1 MRLPRTPPAPD
12 KAVQLLF
19 TSPTAMQRVLAA
31 DVYRPTVGD
40 RYLHWDKL
48 RFFKLPSGVT
58 LEEWWAAIKLARR
71 SQYRFLPLL
80 DTRGD
85 WFRMAMPDVLQ
96 RQVSE
101 IDRDLSGRVKIP
113 EELTNSDTRDR
124 YAVSALIEEAITSSQ
139 LEGAATTSVVAREM
153 LRSTR
158 RPRDK
163 GERMIYNNFLAMQ
176 FVREVQGRDLTPDL
190 VCDIHRRIT
199 ADTLDD
205 EADAGRIRQADDIR
219 VTDPLGL
226 VLHTPPAAAELS
238 TRLQSLCDF
247 ASGKTPEYYLHPA
260 VRAALL
266 HLWLGYDH
274 PFVDGNGRTA
284 RALFYWSMLHS
295 GYWMCEF
302 ISISHIL
309 RKAPAKYARAYLY
322 TETDEN
328 DSTYFVLYQLDVL
341 QRGIVALHEYVRAKA
356 ETIHKTRLVLRQ
368 SQSFNHR
375 QVALLGHALRNPS
388 FRYSVSSHSTSHQ
401 VTRQTA
407 RVDLAELT
415 AHDFLQATKVGKEL
429 VYTVAND
436 LEKRLEAF
444 GARSVRKKGKKH

>member
-1 MRLPRTPPAPD
+1 
-12 KAVQLLF
+12 
-19 TSPTAMQRVLAA
+19 MQRVLAA
-31 DVYRPTVGD
+31 DAHRPTVGG

-48 RFFKLPSGVT
+48 RFFKTPDRIT

-85 WFRMAMPDVLQ
+85 WFRLAMPDVLQ

-101 IDRDLSGRVKIP
+101 IDRDLSGRVKLP

-124 YAVSALIEEAITSSQ
+124 YIVSALIEEAITSSQ

-153 LRSTR
+153 LRSKR
-158 RPRDK
+158 KPRDK
-163 GERMIYNNFLAMQ
+163 GERMIYNNFAAMQ
-176 FVREVQGRDLTPDL
+176 FVREVQGRELTPDL
-190 VCDIHRRIT
+190 VCDIHRRVT

-205 EADAGRIRQADDIR
+205 EADAGRVRQANDIR
-219 VTDPLGL
+219 VLDPVGL
-226 VLHTPPAAAELS
+226 LLHSPPDAAELGV
-238 TRLQSLCDF
+238 RLQALCDF
-247 ASGKTPEYYLHPA
+247 ANEKTPNYYLHPA
-260 VRAALL
+260 VRAAVL

-302 ISISHIL
+302 VSISHIL

-328 DSTYFVLYQLDVL
+328 DATYFVLYQLDVL

-356 ETIHKTRLVLRQ
+356 DTIHKTRLVLRQ

-375 QVALLGHALRNPS
+375 QLALLGHALRNPS
-388 FRYSVSSHSTSHQ
+388 AKYTVSSHSTSHQ

-407 RVDLAELT
+407 RVDLTELT
-415 AHDFLQATKVGKEL
+415 EHGFLNATKVGKEMA
-429 VYTVAND
+429 YTVPGD
-436 LEKRLEAF
+436 IEKRLEAF
-444 GARSVRKKGKKH
+444 GARTVLNKGKTR